1 MSYMKILIAT
11 GIYPPQIG
19 GPATYSKLL
28 YDELPERGISV
39 EVASFGEFIDRPWGV
54 RHLLYFISLI
64 QRASD
69 VDIVY
74 AQDPVS
80 VGLPALIASQ
90 IRGKKFVVKIVGDYA
105 WEQGRQR
112 FGITDTLDVFQQK
125 TFGIR
130 IALLR
135 MVQRFVV
142 NQAEHVVVPS
152 EYMKTVVSNWTSA
165 RKISVIYS
173 GVEMPVPTKVSR
185 PEGFF
190 VVTIARPVPWKGL
203 EGLKRVVARE
213 KKWHLMIVNDLPY
226 EQAMGYVQ
234 AADVFVINSTYEG
247 LSHALIEAM
256 MLGTPVVATRVGGNP
271 ELVRD
276 TIDGLLIEPNN
287 DEELHAALYSIALD
301 KTGAR
306 ARVEAARIRARGFTI
321 EHSLM
326 QLRPLLS
333 STM

>member
-1 MSYMKILIAT
+1 MVSA
-11 GIYPPQIG
+11 
-19 GPATYSKLL
+19 
-28 YDELPERGISV
+28 RG
-39 EVASFGEFIDRPWGV
+39 A
-54 RHLLYFISLI
+54 
-64 QRASD
+64 D
-69 VDIVY
+69 VIY
-74 AQDPVS
+74 AQDTVS
-80 VGLPALIASQ
+80 VGLPAALTAFCL
-90 IRGKKFVVKIVGDYA
+90 GKRFMVRIPGDYA

-130 IALLR
+130 IAFLR
-135 MVQRFVV
+135 TVQRFVV
-142 NQAEHVVVPS
+142 NQAEQVIVPS
-152 EYMKTVVSNWTSA
+152 EYMKTIVSHWTSA

-203 EGLKRVVARE
+203 EGLTRVVARE
-213 KKWHLMIVNDLPY
+213 KNWHLMIVNNLPY

-287 DEELHAALYSIALD
+287 DEELYVALRSIALD

-306 ARVEAARIRARGFTI
+306 ARVEAARIRARSFTI